1 MRPARPWL
9 PAPAGGCAL
18 SGGHN
23 RGATAAATARPAK
36 RKHRSANSM
45 NTKLGKL
52 MVSYGSFLMAMGL
65 VGYLSNPDK
74 AMTAL
79 ISGGLFGGLSVLWGI
94 LLARSQSW
102 SRWAAL
108 ATTGLLAAVFAW
120 RASVSW
126 AAFSAGQ
133 PEKWVAAT
141 IISAMGLASL
151 FMLTLLSAGCGLRC
165 ARRQRHVAV

>member
-1 MRPARPWL
+1 
-9 PAPAGGCAL
+9 
-18 SGGHN
+18 
-23 RGATAAATARPAK
+23 
-36 RKHRSANSM
+36 M

-52 MVSYGSFLMAMGL
+52 MVGYGTFLVAMGV

-74 AMTAL
+74 ATTAL

-94 LLARSQSW
+94 LLARGQSW
-102 SRWAAL
+102 TRWAAI
-108 ATTGLLAAVFAW
+108 ATTGLLTAVFAW

-126 AAFSAGQ
+126 AAFSEGH

-141 IISAMGLASL
+141 IISLMGLASL
-151 FMLTLLSAGCGLRC
+151 FMLTLLSAGCGFRC